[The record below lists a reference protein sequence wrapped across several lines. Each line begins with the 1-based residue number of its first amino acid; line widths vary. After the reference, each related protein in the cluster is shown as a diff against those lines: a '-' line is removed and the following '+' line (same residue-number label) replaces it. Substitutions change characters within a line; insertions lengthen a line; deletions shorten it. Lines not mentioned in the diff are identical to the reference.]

1 MIKENNNT
9 NTITADNLYISY
21 PVSPENIERDKRQ
34 SKRAEELGIDLY
46 VLDGDDDSELQ
57 HLEDDIV
64 YNYILM
70 DKDVPEELKT
80 KYLKLKAELITKP
93 PILDKPL
100 QHPYSVTPDDMDRFR
115 REVERAREL
124 GIDMYILDGEP
135 ESPELEELE
144 NEIVYNYI
152 LMDLDVPE
160 ELKAKYLKLKEEVN
174 TDKTLA

>member
-70 DKDVPEELKT
+70 DKDVPEELKA
-80 KYLKLKAELITKP
+80 KYLKLKEDLSYNTS
-93 PILDKPL
+93 
-100 QHPYSVTPDDMDRFR
+100 YSVSPENWESFLRQNK
-115 REVERAREL
+115 RAEEL
-124 GIDMYILDGEP
+124 GIDLYVLDGDDDSEFQR
-135 ESPELEELE
+135 LEDD
-144 NEIVYNYI
+144 IVYNYI

-174 TDKTLA
+174 ADKTLA

>member
-1 MIKENNNT
+1 MNKPLSNDTVNKSAPFSY
-9 NTITADNLYISY
+9 TIPL
-21 PVSPENIERDKRQ
+21 ENIERQNRKIM
-34 SKRAEELGIDLY
+34 RAEELGIKLF
-46 VLDGDDDSELQ
+46 VLDDDDDESELQ
-57 HLEDDIV
+57 QLEDDIV

-70 DKDVPEELKT
+70 DMDVPEELKT
-80 KYLKLKAELITKP
+80 KYLKLKAELITRP

-115 REVERAREL
+115 REIERAREL

-160 ELKAKYLKLKEEVN
+160 KLKIKYLKLKEEIK